1 MKVEFSLSYYY
12 LQISKTLFL
21 VYFSDFSIV
30 TLPSNLKLSQTFSL
44 LDETMTK
51 DINSLSPNLTK
62 LSKTLKQVIGNL
74 PTNFLSVFDYFVGLA
89 LNGLKLV
96 ESLCNSEGFACDF
109 FI

>member
-62 LSKTLKQVIGNL
+62 LSNTLKQVIGNL
-74 PTNFLSVFDYFVGLA
+74 PTNFLSVFHYFVGLA